1 MEDTQE
7 RLARVARFKHGLF
20 NRTLN
25 SVEMVV
31 ANGDVVTCSEKEK
44 SDLFHGAAGA
54 CGTMGVT
61 TLVELQLREAEK
73 YVEKTYHPVSSMTE
87 AIKKIEEVTAD
98 PDLDCFDGILCSKH
112 QGAVVTGRLTDIR
125 GASVP
130 IQRFSD
136 SNDPWFYLHVK
147 DAIIKRIGPTTEAI
161 PLAEYL
167 FRYDRGGFWVG
178 VSVFEYFKMPFNNF
192 TRW

>member
-7 RLARVARFKHGLF
+7 RLTRVARFKHGFF
-20 NRTLN
+20 NRTFN
-25 SVEMVV
+25 SVEMVL

-61 TLVELQLREAEK
+61 TLVELQLRDAKK
-73 YVEKTYHPVSSMTE
+73 YVETTYHPVSSMTE

-98 PDLDCFDGILCSKH
+98 PDLDYVDGILYSKH
-112 QGAVVTGRLTDIR
+112 QGTIVTGRLTDIP

-136 SNDPWFYLHVK
+136 SK
-147 DAIIKRIGPTTEAI
+147 Q
-161 PLAEYL
+161 
-167 FRYDRGGFWVG
+167 
-178 VSVFEYFKMPFNNF
+178 
-192 TRW
+192 